1 MGFQL
6 NSFYG
11 KFDLVR
17 NRPLWGSFYD
27 TTTQTASAI
36 NTPQVITINST
47 DANSQ
52 GISIVSGSRIT
63 FARTG
68 VYTITYSIQF
78 TNQDEQI
85 HDVNI
90 WLRKNNQG
98 DAGNLADTD
107 SRFSVASSHGGI
119 AGHAVATVNYMYK
132 LQANDYL
139 ELVWATPDLDLKIET
154 LPASAVSPVH
164 PRIPGVIVTVA
175 QVA

>member
-27 TTTQTASAI
+27 TTVQTAGAI
-36 NTPQVITINST
+36 NTPQPITINGT

-52 GISIVSGSRIT
+52 GIGIVSNSRIT

-68 VYTITYSIQF
+68 VYTLTYSLQF
-78 TNQDEQI
+78 TNIDEQI
-85 HDVNI
+85 HDANV

-98 DAGNLADTD
+98 DAGNLVDTD
-107 SRFSVASSHGGI
+107 SRFSVPSSHGGI
-119 AGHAVATVNYMYK
+119 AGHLVATVNYMYK
-132 LQANDYL
+132 LQADDYL
-139 ELVWATPDLDLKIET
+139 ELIWATPDLDIKIET
-154 LPASAVSPVH
+154 IAASATAPVH
-164 PRIPGVIVTVA
+164 PRIPGVILTVA